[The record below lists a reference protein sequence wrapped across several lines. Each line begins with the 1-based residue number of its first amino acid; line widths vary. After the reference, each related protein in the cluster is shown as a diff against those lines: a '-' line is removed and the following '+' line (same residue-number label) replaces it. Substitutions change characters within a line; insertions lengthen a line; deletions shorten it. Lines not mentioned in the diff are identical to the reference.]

1 MRACVRADG
10 WVRAC
15 VYVRTRVCDCG
26 GDWSQESGRPSVTE
40 MKDAHRPRAHRP
52 QRKTSRASGAAAQT
66 GLRANVTWTHRHDR
80 SAEGSIATRAIR
92 GDYWDACRVGRVGD
106 GGIHRAHSGWSS
118 AAGTAT
124 LWFAFP
130 CTPRSGCS
138 TRCTHGQSR
147 RLAGAMSSDFARS
160 ACAGQ
165 GTQFAQ
171 GWAVSARE
179 QSKFGIRGGPQDRLA
194 VTGCRSLSEPRGP
207 IGTDLESGE

>member
-1 MRACVRADG
+1 MRVRAGG

-80 SAEGSIATRAIR
+80 SAEGRIATRAIR

-165 GTQFAQ
+165 GTRFAQ
-171 GWAVSARE
+171 GWAVRRASRASSGYGEGRRAGW
-179 QSKFGIRGGPQDRLA
+179 QSRGGR
-194 VTGCRSLSEPRGP
+194 GLSEPHVL
-207 IGTDLESGE
+207 IGTDLDSGE